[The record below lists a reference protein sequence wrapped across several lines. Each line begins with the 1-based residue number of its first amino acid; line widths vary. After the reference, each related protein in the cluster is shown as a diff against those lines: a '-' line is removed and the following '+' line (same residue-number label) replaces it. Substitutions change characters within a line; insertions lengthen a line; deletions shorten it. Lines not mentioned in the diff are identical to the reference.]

1 VSRVL
6 PSVTTTAYVTPLRE
20 GGSLPGI
27 VEADDLGTYVA
38 KFTAAGQGAKA
49 LVAEIIVGELGR
61 RLGLRVPRLVLLE
74 VDAAIGRSEP
84 DEEVQ
89 ELLVASAGT
98 NLGVDFLPGAVGF
111 DPRGFRVDPV
121 EAAQI
126 VWLDAFTANVDR
138 SWRNPNLLVWHRQL
152 WCIDHG
158 AALRF
163 HHDWSR
169 RQRFAT
175 ATYDYGDHVLGER
188 AAPLQSAAEQAAA
201 TVSPAMLHEVL
212 DMVPD
217 AWLEPDELRPDVG
230 APADADEARRAYC
243 ETLLARLDA
252 SEHWLSAV
260 APQ

>member
-1 VSRVL
+1 
-6 PSVTTTAYVTPLRE
+6 
-20 GGSLPGI
+20 
-27 VEADDLGTYVA
+27 
-38 KFTAAGQGAKA
+38 
-49 LVAEIIVGELGR
+49 
-61 RLGLRVPRLVLLE
+61 
-74 VDAAIGRSEP
+74 
-84 DEEVQ
+84 
-89 ELLVASAGT
+89 
-98 NLGVDFLPGAVGF
+98 
-111 DPRGFRVDPV
+111 VDPV

-201 TVSPAMLHEVL
+201 TVSADLLHEVL

-217 AWLEPDELRPDVG
+217 TWLEPDELRPDAG

-260 APQ
+260 APR